1 MPPPDV
7 VIHPHAAEPLPAI
20 RKRLA
25 PVARSV
31 LEHDVYTKLTSLRA
45 LRVFVEHHCF
55 AVWDFMSLLKT
66 LQRRLTCVEVPWMP
80 PANREGA
87 RLVNEIVVAEE
98 SDCLA
103 SGDAHAS
110 HFELYLDAMRE
121 VRADT
126 STVEAFLD
134 ALATGATWQLALA
147 GTPVHASVRQ
157 FVART
162 LALCD
167 RGEIWEVAADFV
179 LGRENLIPDMF
190 REVSAALAAG
200 EGLPTESL
208 TYYLDR
214 HVELDEQEHGPAGAK
229 LLFSLCGEAAERW
242 AAVERGARQAL
253 LARAALWDGVVVC
266 IEDLDA

>member
-1 MPPPDV
+1 MP
-7 VIHPHAAEPLPAI
+7 
-20 RKRLA
+20 LA
-25 PVARSV
+25 RTV
-31 LEHDVYTKLTSLRA
+31 LEHDVYAKLTSLHA

-66 LQRRLTCVEVPWMP
+66 LQRRLTCVEVPWTP
-80 PANREGA
+80 PANREAA

-98 SDCLA
+98 SDRLA
-103 SGDAHAS
+103 GGDAHAS

-121 VRADT
+121 VGADT
-126 STVEAFLD
+126 STIEAFLN
-134 ALATGATWQLALA
+134 ALTTGATWQVALA
-147 GTPVHASVRQ
+147 GTPVHASVSH

-162 LALCD
+162 LTLCD
-167 RGEIWEVAADFV
+167 QGEDWEVAADFV

-253 LARAALWDGVVVC
+253 LARAALWDGVGVC